1 MVNSENFS
9 DRLQM
14 LFDYYEL
21 TAGAFADEIEVGRPS
36 VSHILSGRNKPSLDF
51 VMKVVKRFREVDLY
65 WLLNG
70 KGNFPSGSQN
80 PSTTVNNVLPNQT
93 TTHLEEKSLPPVA
106 DAITQSD
113 NSLPVSASP
122 KKVSKVIVLYLD
134 GSFEIFDKLH
144 SL

>member
-1 MVNSENFS
+1 MVNSKNFS

-51 VMKVVKRFREVDLY
+51 VMKVVNRFNEVDLY

-70 KGNFPSGSQN
+70 KGSFPSLSN
-80 PSTTVNNVLPNQT
+80 TSKHIETPTPSTKQNNENNLAAIAAAKSNEEIDEVETPVENTSILCPNFT
-93 TTHLEEKSLPPVA
+93 K
-106 DAITQSD
+106 
-113 NSLPVSASP
+113 
-122 KKVSKVIVLYLD
+122 
-134 GSFEIFDKLH
+134 
-144 SL
+144 

>member
-51 VMKVVKRFREVDLY
+51 VMKVVKRFKEVDLY

-70 KGNFPSGSQN
+70 KGSFPSGI
-80 PSTTVNNVLPNQT
+80 T
-93 TTHLEEKSLPPVA
+93 TTSTEKPNIHLNKTVSVEGGNSLPPVQEN
-106 DAITQSD
+106 QSTPISFPED
-113 NSLPVSASP
+113 SSNS
-122 KKVSKVIVLYLD
+122 KKVAKVIVLYQD

-144 SL
+144 GL